1 MVTVEFMRQGMGR
14 ALVALA
20 IACAALVMTALPSLA
35 NPRLVVDVDTLKV
48 YEHQDIFQKWY
59 PASLTKL
66 MTAYTTF
73 RAIKAGQLTLQSPVV
88 MSKNAAAEPPSKMF
102 YKPGQAMTLD
112 SALKMMLVKSAND
125 VAVAIAEAVG
135 GSEQGFIDRMNAEAR
150 RIGMTSSHFI
160 NPNGLP
166 GKGQYTTARD
176 LAVLAVTLKREFPEY
191 APYFALEGI
200 TTGKKDYANYNMLIG
215 RFDGAD
221 GMKTGFICA
230 SGFNQ
235 VSSAMR
241 SGRRVVSVVLGEES
255 LGARADESAR
265 LLQTALTTS
274 GAGKPSLT
282 QIAPYGENR
291 ELVVDVSK
299 QICSKQAAKVRS
311 EGRDEAG
318 RQKLLSPYIREIN
331 RPLKLVFAG
340 LIPGSGDSTAKAGND
355 ATGQGDTTETAKVPI
370 PVPRPSF

>member
-1 MVTVEFMRQGMGR
+1 MG
-14 ALVALA
+14 ALVV
-20 IACAALVMTALPSLA
+20 ACAAFSAMALPALA
-35 NPRLVVDVDTLKV
+35 NPRLVVDVNSLKV

-73 RAIKAGQLTLQSPVV
+73 RAIKSGQLTLESPVI
-88 MSKNAAAEPPSKMF
+88 MTKNAASEPPSKMF

-125 VAVAIAEAVG
+125 VAVAIAETVG
-135 GSEQGFIDRMNAEAR
+135 GSEQAFIDRMNAEAR

-160 NPNGLP
+160 NANGLP
-166 GKGQYTTARD
+166 GQGQYTTARD
-176 LAVLAVTLKREFPEY
+176 LAVLAITLKREFPEY
-191 APYFALEGI
+191 SAYFSLEGF

-215 RFDGAD
+215 RFEGAD

-235 VSSAMR
+235 VSSATRAGR
-241 SGRRVVSVVLGEES
+241 SVVSVVLGEDS

-265 LLQTALTTS
+265 LLQMALTTNN
-274 GAGKPSLT
+274 AGKPSLV
-282 QIAPYGENR
+282 QIAPYGETR
-291 ELVVDVSK
+291 DLVADVSK
-299 QICSKQAAKVRS
+299 EICSKQAAKVRS

-318 RQKLLSPYIREIN
+318 RQKLLSPYIRELN
-331 RPLKLVFAG
+331 RPLKLTFAG
-340 LIPGSGDSTAKAGND
+340 LMPGSSDKSAKVAKD
-355 ATGQGDTTETAKVPI
+355 ATGQGDVANIPI
-370 PVPRPSF
+370 PVPRPSL

>member
-1 MVTVEFMRQGMGR
+1 MRGKAKAVGV
-14 ALVALA
+14 VAG
-20 IACAALVMTALPSLA
+20 ACASLLMAVPAAA
-35 NPRLVVDVDTLKV
+35 NPRLVVDVNTLKV

-73 RAIKAGQLTLQSPVV
+73 RAIKSGQLALTSPVV
-88 MSKNAAAEPPSKMF
+88 MTKNAASEPPSKMF

-125 VAVAIAEAVG
+125 VAVAIAETVG
-135 GSEQGFIDRMNAEAR
+135 GSEPAFIDRMNSEAR

-160 NPNGLP
+160 NANGLP
-166 GKGQYTTARD
+166 GPGQYTTARD
-176 LAVLAVTLKREFPEY
+176 LAVLAITLKREFPEY
-191 APYFALEGI
+191 ASYFSLEGF
-200 TTGKKDYANYNMLIG
+200 TTGKKDYPNYNMLIG
-215 RFDGAD
+215 RFEGAD

-235 VSSAMR
+235 VSSATRDGR
-241 SGRRVVSVVLGEES
+241 SVVSVVLGEDS

-274 GAGKPSLT
+274 GTAKPSLV
-282 QIAPYGENR
+282 QIAPYGETR
-291 ELVVDVSK
+291 DLVADVSK
-299 QICSKQAAKVRS
+299 QICSKAAAKVRS

-318 RQKLLSPYIREIN
+318 RQKLLSPFIHEIS
-331 RPLKLVFAG
+331 RPLKLAFAG
-340 LIPGSGDSTAKAGND
+340 LIPGSGDKLAKVGAD
-355 ATGQGDTTETAKVPI
+355 PAGQGDAANVPI
-370 PVPRPSF
+370 PVPRPSL